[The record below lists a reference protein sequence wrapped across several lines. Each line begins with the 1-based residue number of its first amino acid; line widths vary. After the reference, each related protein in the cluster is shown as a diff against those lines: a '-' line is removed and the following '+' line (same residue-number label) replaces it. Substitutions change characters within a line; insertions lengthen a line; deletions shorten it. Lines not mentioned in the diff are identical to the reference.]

1 MILIYIYIVWQKR
14 KGNEM
19 KKRLLALSTAV
30 VLTAGLFAGCGAN
43 EETPSSESKSEA
55 PAAQE
60 DSKESSD
67 TSSDNADASG
77 ELEAMS
83 FAGDI
88 VGQGVPALDNYVG
101 HLEYGFN
108 AIGSEFSIFNDNFNA
123 DTQTSNIQTIASSD
137 YDGCMVFG
145 FNAAAYPSISSTL
158 QQGQV
163 PFLFYDQIPA
173 DESVIEALNKN
184 EYYVGSVGV
193 DPYEQGVMAAE
204 DMLEAGIKT
213 AMILGGS
220 VGDVIHDGRTNGFT
234 DTFEAGGGEVVAV
247 ARCSDPS
254 EATAKEDDLLSAN
267 PDAEATYA
275 LTGDYA
281 ISALSA
287 LDNYSGREMVIYCS
301 DITADALDLVKD
313 GSIDVAY
320 SGAALDTT
328 IGVTLLYNAA
338 SGNKILDENGNPPM
352 MDMIPTFKVTAELA
366 DRYNEVFFTGHPLDA
381 ETMKSLIGPDVTYQT
396 YLDFFDN
403 FSLETVTFGE

>member
-1 MILIYIYIVWQKR
+1 MAKR
-14 KGNEM
+14 KENEM
-19 KKRLLALSTAV
+19 KKRVLALSTAV
-30 VLTAGLFAGCGAN
+30 VLAAGLFAGCGSN
-43 EETPSSESKSEA
+43 EETSDTKSKSET
-55 PAAQE
+55 PAAE
-60 DSKESSD
+60 ESEAP
-67 TSSDNADASG
+67 TSEESETPAASG
-77 ELEAMS
+77 DLEAMS

-108 AIGSEFSIFNDNFNA
+108 AIGSEFQIFNDNFNA

-158 QQGQV
+158 QQGQI
-163 PFLFYDQIPA
+163 PFLFYDQIPM
-173 DESVIEALNKN
+173 DESVIEALNQN

-193 DPYEQGVMAAE
+193 DPYDQGVMAAE

-287 LDNYSGREMVIYCS
+287 LDNYAGREMVIYCS
-301 DITADALDLVKD
+301 DITADALSLVKD

-352 MDMIPTFKVTAELA
+352 MDFIPTFQVTAELA
-366 DRYNEVFFTGHPLDA
+366 DRYDEVFFTGHPLDS

-396 YLDFFDN
+396 YIDFFED